1 MVVIVVV
8 IFYPITQPAA
18 AATPTPTEQEQKIA
32 AFLGNDPNKI
42 NNPIYRWVATEVIRT
57 ENTGNRALVII
68 VSDTSW
74 SALIQ
79 DTDITQRT
87 IDNSWS
93 KSIDF
98 KCDSNNV
105 FFIVTVSKTTDVGD
119 LSVLVAKGGKVIRQA
134 DTPAAFGI
142 VSVSGYC

>member
-1 MVVIVVV
+1 MVQNSFTLTIPSLNQHLLVYELYRGRYSIWEWYGDTSTMRKVVLMIIFMVVIVV

-98 KCDSNNV
+98 
-105 FFIVTVSKTTDVGD
+105 
-119 LSVLVAKGGKVIRQA
+119 
-134 DTPAAFGI
+134 
-142 VSVSGYC
+142 